1 MNSKFREALLAL
13 EPDDFIRY
21 LLVMESEAGKEVF
34 YRRRDKITTPEQVLS
49 AIRAAE
55 KSAAMDYE

>member
-1 MNSKFREALLAL
+1 L